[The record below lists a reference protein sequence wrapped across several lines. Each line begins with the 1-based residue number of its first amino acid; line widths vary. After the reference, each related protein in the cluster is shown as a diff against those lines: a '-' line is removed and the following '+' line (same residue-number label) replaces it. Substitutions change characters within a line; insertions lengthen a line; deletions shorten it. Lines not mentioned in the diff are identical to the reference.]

1 MRSTAD
7 DMTDDE
13 IMAFPLVAR
22 GETVAST
29 IDLFAEA
36 CNLT

>member
-1 MRSTAD
+1 MDALIAAGA
-7 DMTDDE
+7 DE

-22 GETVAST
+22 GETVPST

-36 CNLT
+36 CGLK